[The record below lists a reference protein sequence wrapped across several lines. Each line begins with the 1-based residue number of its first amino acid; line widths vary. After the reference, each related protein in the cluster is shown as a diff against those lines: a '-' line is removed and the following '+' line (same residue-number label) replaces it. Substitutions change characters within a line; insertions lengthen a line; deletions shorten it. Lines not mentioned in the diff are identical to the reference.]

1 MLIMEVVENVVWF
14 LVAVFILVTFH
25 ELGHFGVARLLGVGV
40 SKFSIGFGKP
50 LYSFRSRRSGTEYV
64 LGALP
69 FGGYVKFIDE
79 REDHVDS
86 QDLPHAFNRQNLWV
100 RTAVVIAGPAANF
113 VLAIFFYWLVFGIGV
128 PGVEPII
135 GYVQPGSSAEAI
147 GLQRGDRIAQIN
159 GRKVR
164 SWGEHRYY
172 LLDQV
177 QNGETLTFTI
187 ETPTGENKTVS
198 IESSRLESG
207 QMNPFILEQKIG
219 VLPRIAPVVGT
230 LIPGEVADAAGIQ
243 VNDRFMSIEGV
254 PINGWR
260 DVVEIISSRPEQTTR
275 LSVLRNGSIK
285 LAVVVPKA
293 INSMNEVVGRI
304 GVGPAN
310 HVNVVIRLG
319 AGEAIIRAVEAT
331 WLLSKLTVGMI
342 VQMIQGKE
350 STKSIGGPLSIAK
363 YAGAS
368 AEYGLTAFLMFL
380 AILSISL
387 GILNLLPIPVLDGG
401 HLVYF
406 LIEGIKGTPVSET
419 FMYRSQQL
427 GFAVLAVLI
436 SFALYNDVLNIFKF

>member
-1 MLIMEVVENVVWF
+1 MVAVENAGWF
-14 LVAVFILVTFH
+14 LIAVFILVTFH
-25 ELGHFGVARLLGVGV
+25 ELGHFSVARLLGVGV
-40 SKFSIGFGKP
+40 SKFSVGFGKT

-64 LGALP
+64 LGVLP

-79 REDHVDS
+79 REDHVDPR
-86 QDLPHAFNRQNLWV
+86 DLPYAFNRQKLWV
-100 RTAVVIAGPAANF
+100 RAAVVIAGPGANF
-113 VLAIFFYWLVFGIGV
+113 ILAIFFYWLVFGIGV
-128 PGVEPII
+128 PGVEPVI
-135 GYVQPGSSAEAI
+135 GYIEPGSSAEAV
-147 GLQRGDRIAQIN
+147 GLQRGDRIARIN

-172 LLDQV
+172 LLNQV
-177 QNGETLTFTI
+177 EAGKTLTFAI
-187 ETPTGENKTVS
+187 VTPTGQNKTVS
-198 IESSRLESG
+198 IESSRLQSG
-207 QMNPFILEQKIG
+207 QLNPLILEEQIG
-219 VLPRIAPVVGT
+219 VLPRLAPIVGT
-230 LIPGEVADAAGIQ
+230 LIAGEVADASGIKL
-243 VNDRFMSIEGV
+243 NDRFMTIDGV
-254 PINGWR
+254 AINGWR
-260 DVVEIISSRPEQTTR
+260 DVVKTISSRPEQATR
-275 LSVLRNGSIK
+275 VSVLRNGSLKTI
-285 LAVVVPKA
+285 VVVPKA
-293 INSMNEVVGRI
+293 IHSLDSIVGRI

-310 HVNVVIRLG
+310 HVNVVVRLG
-319 AGEAIIRAVEAT
+319 AGEAINRAVEAT

-342 VQMIQGKE
+342 VQMVQGKE

-368 AEYGLTAFLMFL
+368 AQYGFTSFLTFL

-406 LIEGIKGTPVSET
+406 IIEAIKGGPVSEA

>member
-1 MLIMEVVENVVWF
+1 MAAVENAGWF

-25 ELGHFGVARLLGVGV
+25 ELGHFSVARLLGVGV
-40 SKFSIGFGKP
+40 SKFSVGFGKT

-64 LGALP
+64 LGVLP

-79 REDHVDS
+79 REDHVDHR
-86 QDLPHAFNRQNLWV
+86 DLPYAFNRQKLWV
-100 RTAVVIAGPAANF
+100 RAAIVIAGPGANF
-113 VLAIFFYWLVFGIGV
+113 ILAIFFYWLVFGIGV
-128 PGVEPII
+128 PGVEPVI
-135 GYVQPGSSAEAI
+135 GYVEPGSSAEAV
-147 GLQRGDRIAQIN
+147 GLQRGDRIARVN

-172 LLDQV
+172 LLNQV
-177 QNGETLTFTI
+177 EAGKTLTFAI
-187 ETPTGENKTVS
+187 VTPTGRNKTVS
-198 IESSRLESG
+198 IESSRLQSG
-207 QMNPFILEQKIG
+207 QLNPLVLEEQIG
-219 VLPRIAPVVGT
+219 VLPRLAPIVGT
-230 LIPGEVADAAGIQ
+230 LIAGEVADASGIK
-243 VNDRFMSIEGV
+243 VNDRFMVVDGIT
-254 PINGWR
+254 INGWR
-260 DVVEIISSRPEQTTR
+260 DVVKTISSRPEQATR
-275 LSVLRNGSIK
+275 VSVLRNGSLKTI
-285 LAVVVPKA
+285 VVVPKA
-293 INSMNEVVGRI
+293 IHSLDSVVGRI

-310 HVNVVIRLG
+310 HVDVVVRLG
-319 AGEAIIRAVEAT
+319 AGEAINRAVEAT

-342 VQMIQGKE
+342 VQMVQGKE
-350 STKSIGGPLSIAK
+350 STKNIGGPLSIAK

-368 AEYGLTAFLMFL
+368 AQYGFTAFLTFL

-406 LIEGIKGTPVSET
+406 IIEAIKGGPVSEA

>member
-1 MLIMEVVENVVWF
+1 MAAVENAGWF

-25 ELGHFGVARLLGVGV
+25 ELGHFSVARLLGVGV
-40 SKFSIGFGKP
+40 SKFSVGFGKP

-64 LGALP
+64 IGVLP

-79 REDHVDS
+79 REDHVDPR
-86 QDLPHAFNRQNLWV
+86 DLPYAFNRQKLWV
-100 RTAVVIAGPAANF
+100 RAAVVIAGPGANF
-113 VLAIFFYWLVFGIGV
+113 ILAIFFYWLVFGIGV
-128 PGVEPII
+128 PGVEPVI
-135 GYVQPGSSAEAI
+135 GYIEPGSSAEAV
-147 GLQRGDRIAQIN
+147 GLQRGDRIARIN

-172 LLDQV
+172 LLNQV
-177 QNGETLTFTI
+177 EAGKTLTFAI
-187 ETPTGENKTVS
+187 VTPTGQNKTVS
-198 IESSRLESG
+198 IESSRLQSG
-207 QMNPFILEQKIG
+207 QLNPLILEEQIG
-219 VLPRIAPVVGT
+219 VLPRLAPIVGT
-230 LIPGEVADAAGIQ
+230 LIAGEVADASGIK
-243 VNDRFMSIEGV
+243 VNDRFMAIDGIA
-254 PINGWR
+254 INGWR
-260 DVVEIISSRPEQTTR
+260 DVVKTISSRPEQATR
-275 LSVLRNGSIK
+275 VSVLRNGSLKTI
-285 LAVVVPKA
+285 VVVPKA
-293 INSMNEVVGRI
+293 IHSLDSVVGRI

-310 HVNVVIRLG
+310 HVNVVVRLG
-319 AGEAIIRAVEAT
+319 AGEAINRAVEAT

-342 VQMIQGKE
+342 VQMVQGKE
-350 STKSIGGPLSIAK
+350 STKNIGGPLSIAK

-368 AEYGLTAFLMFL
+368 AQYGLTAFLTFL

-406 LIEGIKGTPVSET
+406 IIEAIKGGPVSEA

>member
-1 MLIMEVVENVVWF
+1 MAAVENAGWF

-25 ELGHFGVARLLGVGV
+25 ELGHFSVARLLGVGV
-40 SKFSIGFGKP
+40 SKFSVGFGKT

-64 LGALP
+64 LGVLP

-79 REDHVDS
+79 REDHVDPR
-86 QDLPHAFNRQNLWV
+86 DLPYAFNRQKLWV
-100 RTAVVIAGPAANF
+100 RAAIVIAGPGANF
-113 VLAIFFYWLVFGIGV
+113 ILAIFFYWLVFGIGV
-128 PGVEPII
+128 PGVEPVI
-135 GYVQPGSSAEAI
+135 GYVEPGSSAEAV
-147 GLQRGDRIAQIN
+147 GLQRGDRIARVN

-172 LLDQV
+172 LLNQV
-177 QNGETLTFTI
+177 EAGKTLTFAI
-187 ETPTGENKTVS
+187 VTPTGQNKTVS
-198 IESSRLESG
+198 IESSRLQSG
-207 QMNPFILEQKIG
+207 QLNPLILEEQIG
-219 VLPRIAPVVGT
+219 VLPRLAPIVGT
-230 LIPGEVADAAGIQ
+230 LIAGEVADASGIK
-243 VNDRFMSIEGV
+243 VNDRFMVVDGIT
-254 PINGWR
+254 INGWR
-260 DVVEIISSRPEQTTR
+260 DVVKTISSRPEQATR
-275 LSVLRNGSIK
+275 VSVLRNGSLKTI
-285 LAVVVPKA
+285 VVVPKA
-293 INSMNEVVGRI
+293 IHSLDSVVGRI

-310 HVNVVIRLG
+310 HVDVVVRLG
-319 AGEAIIRAVEAT
+319 AGEAINRAVEAT

-342 VQMIQGKE
+342 VQMVQGKE
-350 STKSIGGPLSIAK
+350 STKNIGGPLSIAK

-368 AEYGLTAFLMFL
+368 AQYGLTAFLTFL

-406 LIEGIKGTPVSET
+406 IIEAIKGGPVSEA

>member
-1 MLIMEVVENVVWF
+1 MAAVENAGWF

-25 ELGHFGVARLLGVGV
+25 ELGHFSVARLLGVGV
-40 SKFSIGFGKP
+40 SKFSVGFGKT

-64 LGALP
+64 LGVLP

-79 REDHVDS
+79 REDHVDPR
-86 QDLPHAFNRQNLWV
+86 DLPYAFNRQKLWV
-100 RTAVVIAGPAANF
+100 RAAIVIAGPGANF
-113 VLAIFFYWLVFGIGV
+113 ILAIFFYWLVFGIGV
-128 PGVEPII
+128 PGVEPVI
-135 GYVQPGSSAEAI
+135 GYIEPGSSAEAV
-147 GLQRGDRIAQIN
+147 GLQRGDRIARIN

-172 LLDQV
+172 LLNQV
-177 QNGETLTFTI
+177 EAGKTLTFAI
-187 ETPTGENKTVS
+187 VTPTGQNKTVS
-198 IESSRLESG
+198 IESSRLQSG
-207 QMNPFILEQKIG
+207 QLNPLILEEQIG
-219 VLPRIAPVVGT
+219 VLPRLAPIVGT
-230 LIPGEVADAAGIQ
+230 LIAGEVADASGIK
-243 VNDRFMSIEGV
+243 VNDRFMAIDGIA
-254 PINGWR
+254 INGWR
-260 DVVEIISSRPEQTTR
+260 DVVKTISSRPEQATR
-275 LSVLRNGSIK
+275 VSVLRNGSLKTI
-285 LAVVVPKA
+285 VVVPKA
-293 INSMNEVVGRI
+293 IHSLDSIVGRI

-310 HVNVVIRLG
+310 HVNVVVRLG
-319 AGEAIIRAVEAT
+319 AGEAINRAVEAT

-342 VQMIQGKE
+342 VQMVQGKE
-350 STKSIGGPLSIAK
+350 STKNIGGPLSIAK

-368 AEYGLTAFLMFL
+368 AQYGFTAFLTFL

-406 LIEGIKGTPVSET
+406 IIEAIKGGPVSEA

>member
-1 MLIMEVVENVVWF
+1 MVAVENAGWF
-14 LVAVFILVTFH
+14 LIAVFILVTFH
-25 ELGHFGVARLLGVGV
+25 ELGHFSVARLLGVGV
-40 SKFSIGFGKP
+40 SKFSVGFGKT

-64 LGALP
+64 LGVLP

-79 REDHVDS
+79 REDHVDPRA
-86 QDLPHAFNRQNLWV
+86 LPSAFNRQKLWV
-100 RTAVVIAGPAANF
+100 RAAVVIAGPGANF
-113 VLAIFFYWLVFGIGV
+113 ILAIFFYWLVFGIGV
-128 PGVEPII
+128 PGVEPVI
-135 GYVQPGSSAEAI
+135 GYIEPGSSAEAV
-147 GLQRGDRIAQIN
+147 GLQRGDRIARIN

-172 LLDQV
+172 LLNQV
-177 QNGETLTFTI
+177 EAGKTLTFAI
-187 ETPTGENKTVS
+187 VTPTGQNKTVS
-198 IESSRLESG
+198 IESSRLQSG
-207 QMNPFILEQKIG
+207 QLNPLILEEQIG
-219 VLPRIAPVVGT
+219 VLPRLAPIVGT
-230 LIPGEVADAAGIQ
+230 LIAGEVADASGIKL
-243 VNDRFMSIEGV
+243 NDRFMTIDGV
-254 PINGWR
+254 AINGWR
-260 DVVEIISSRPEQTTR
+260 DVVKTISSRPEQATR
-275 LSVLRNGSIK
+275 VSVLRNGSLKTI
-285 LAVVVPKA
+285 VVVPKA
-293 INSMNEVVGRI
+293 IHSLDSIVGRI

-310 HVNVVIRLG
+310 HVNVVVRLG
-319 AGEAIIRAVEAT
+319 AGEAINRAVEAT

-342 VQMIQGKE
+342 VQMVQGKE

-368 AEYGLTAFLMFL
+368 AQYGFTSFLTFL

-406 LIEGIKGTPVSET
+406 IIEAIKGGPVSEA

>member
-1 MLIMEVVENVVWF
+1 MAAVENAGWF

-25 ELGHFGVARLLGVGV
+25 ELGHFSVARLLGVGV
-40 SKFSIGFGKP
+40 SKFSVGFGKT

-64 LGALP
+64 LGVLP

-79 REDHVDS
+79 REDHVDPR
-86 QDLPHAFNRQNLWV
+86 DLPYAFNRQKLWV
-100 RTAVVIAGPAANF
+100 RAAIVIAGPGANF
-113 VLAIFFYWLVFGIGV
+113 ILAIFFYWLVFGIGV
-128 PGVEPII
+128 PGVEPVI
-135 GYVQPGSSAEAI
+135 GYVEPGSSAEAV
-147 GLQRGDRIAQIN
+147 GLQRGDRIARVN

-172 LLDQV
+172 LLNQV
-177 QNGETLTFTI
+177 EAGKTLTFAI
-187 ETPTGENKTVS
+187 VTPTGQNKTVS
-198 IESSRLESG
+198 IESSRLQSG
-207 QMNPFILEQKIG
+207 QLNPLILEEQIG
-219 VLPRIAPVVGT
+219 VLPRLAPIVGT
-230 LIPGEVADAAGIQ
+230 LIAGEVADASGIK
-243 VNDRFMSIEGV
+243 VNDRFMVVDGIA
-254 PINGWR
+254 INGWR
-260 DVVEIISSRPEQTTR
+260 DVVKTISSRPEQATR
-275 LSVLRNGSIK
+275 VSVLRNGSLKTI
-285 LAVVVPKA
+285 VVVPKA
-293 INSMNEVVGRI
+293 IHSLDSVVGRI

-310 HVNVVIRLG
+310 HVNVVVRLG
-319 AGEAIIRAVEAT
+319 AGEAINRAVEAT

-342 VQMIQGKE
+342 VQMVQGKE
-350 STKSIGGPLSIAK
+350 STKNIGGPLSIAK

-368 AEYGLTAFLMFL
+368 AQYGFTAFLTFL

-406 LIEGIKGTPVSET
+406 IIEAIKGGPVSEA